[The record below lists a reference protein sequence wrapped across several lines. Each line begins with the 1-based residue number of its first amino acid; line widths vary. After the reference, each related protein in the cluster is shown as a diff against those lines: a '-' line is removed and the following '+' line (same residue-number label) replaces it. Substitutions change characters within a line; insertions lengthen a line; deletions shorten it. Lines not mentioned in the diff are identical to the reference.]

1 MLNVFFYIFDKN
13 HMSENIQNRWTVLSL
28 DTTKFTIT
36 ISDHLANR
44 KKTYH
49 IPYLTHAVIK
59 DQLLLVA
66 TSFNKIMEI
75 NLANGARKFI
85 S

>member
-1 MLNVFFYIFDKN
+1 
-13 HMSENIQNRWTVLSL
+13 MSDNIQNRWTVASL
-28 DTTKFTIT
+28 DTDKFTIT
-36 ISDHLANR
+36 ISDHLVNR

-59 DQLLLVA
+59 DHLLLVA
-66 TSFNKIMEI
+66 TTFNKIMEI
-75 NLANGARKFI
+75 NLSNGSRKFI

>member
-1 MLNVFFYIFDKN
+1 MTD
-13 HMSENIQNRWTVLSL
+13 NIQNRWTVSSL
-28 DTTKFTIT
+28 DSSTFTIT
-36 ISDHLANR
+36 ISDHLVNR

-49 IPYLTHAVIK
+49 IPYMTHAVIK
-59 DQLLLVA
+59 GQLLLVA

-75 NLANGARKFI
+75 NLTNGSRKFV